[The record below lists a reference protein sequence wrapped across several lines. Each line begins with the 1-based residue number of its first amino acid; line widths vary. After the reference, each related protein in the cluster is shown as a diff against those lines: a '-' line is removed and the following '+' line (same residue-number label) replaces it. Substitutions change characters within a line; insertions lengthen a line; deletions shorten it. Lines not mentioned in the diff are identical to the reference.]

1 MKLNH
6 FQLSE
11 LLIAADSSP
20 QFSDSYGEEGVGRG
34 ILFTCIAGVTA

>member
-6 FQLSE
+6 FQLSK
-11 LLIAADSSP
+11 LLIAADCSP
-20 QFSDSYGEEGVGRG
+20 QYREEGVGRG